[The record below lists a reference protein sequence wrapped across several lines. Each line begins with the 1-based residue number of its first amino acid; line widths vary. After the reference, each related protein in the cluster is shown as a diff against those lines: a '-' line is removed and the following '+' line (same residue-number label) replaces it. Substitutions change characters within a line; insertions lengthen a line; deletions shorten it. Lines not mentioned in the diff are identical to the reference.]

1 MNNVLTIKILKM
13 IKNSFI
19 LIVLIFSFT
28 SCKFSKDESNI
39 SKNEVIKLSNLDKI
53 NNEKLLLL
61 QQKCY
66 ACHSV
71 TATSHDNIIAPP
83 MVAIKRR
90 YLISYKNKEEFVTA
104 MTKWALDPKLE
115 NALMRGAVKQF
126 NVMPK
131 QPFNKDEIVK
141 IAEYMYDNELEKPA
155 WFEDH
160 FNEEHPE
167 GMGNGKGKGR
177 KFKTN

>member
-1 MNNVLTIKILKM
+1 M

-19 LIVLIFSFT
+19 LIVLMFSLAG
-28 SCKFSKDESNI
+28 CKFSKEEPKT
-39 SKNEVIKLSNLDKI
+39 SKNEVIKLDKI
-53 NNEKLLLL
+53 NNERLQLI

-71 TATSHDNIIAPP
+71 SATSHDNIIAPP

-90 YLISYKNKEEFVTA
+90 YLVSYKDKEEFVNA
-104 MTKWALDPKLE
+104 ITKWVLDPKLE

-141 IAEYMYDNELEKPA
+141 IAEYMYDNELEKPT
-155 WFEDH
+155 WFEEH

-167 GMGNGKGKGR
+167 GMGNGKGKGG